1 MKTFSASPVLSVADT
16 ESAVR
21 FYRDTL
27 GFSVEFSYGDYVGL
41 RLDGVVLHVCR
52 PSPGH
57 PAGGGSVY
65 LFCDDVDEYL
75 GSIRARGGTPDVEPG
90 DRAYG
95 MRDFAIK
102 DPDGNRL
109 SFGRDLSSGECAKV

>member
-16 ESAVR
+16 QSAVR
-21 FYRDTL
+21 FYQDTL
-27 GFSVEFSYGDYVGL
+27 GFHVEFSYGDYVGL
-41 RLDGVVLHVCR
+41 RLDQVVLHLCR

-65 LFCDDVDEYL
+65 LFCDDVDDYF
-75 GSIRARGGTPDVEPG
+75 GTIRARGAAPDIEPG
-90 DRAYG
+90 DRHYG

-109 SFGRDLSSGECAKV
+109 SFGHDLSSQECAKV